1 MEAFEHLEVWR
12 RGVGLAK
19 RVCALADRV
28 PARALADQLRR
39 SSLSVPSNIAEG
51 YERNTRPEFA
61 RFVRL
66 AKGSCGELRTQL
78 ILAVVTGQ
86 VQEQEVAAIL
96 DEARQL
102 SRMLGALLVALT
114 RRSGKPTSMR

>member
-19 RVCALADRV
+19 QVYAVADRV
-28 PARALADQLRR
+28 PDRALADQLRR

>member
-12 RGVGLAK
+12 RGVGLAR
-19 RVCALADRV
+19 RVYALADRV
-28 PARALADQLRR
+28 PDRALADQLRR

-61 RFVRL
+61 RFVRM

-86 VQEQEVAAIL
+86 VQEQEVASVL

-114 RRSGKPTSMR
+114 RRSGKPTGMR